1 MEKRKQSFSKS
12 TKYLRLYT
20 PILSPP
26 SLSLFLLLLRIPGES
41 KLAGMIITSPKIKD
55 EGNTFSTGEQSVD
68 LIATISSHL
77 IEVIGRPSRLH
88 KEEPAADRKEKELG
102 ERGRKRGKWNPALV
116 DHDKT
121 SNFVSEVRRQ
131 SSRLAES

>member
-12 TKYLRLYT
+12 IKYLRLYT
-20 PILSPP
+20 PILSF

-41 KLAGMIITSPKIKD
+41 KLAGTIITSPKIKD

-68 LIATISSHL
+68 SIATISSHL
-77 IEVIGRPSRLH
+77 IEVIGRSSRLH

-102 ERGRKRGKWNPALV
+102 ERGRKRGK
-116 DHDKT
+116 
-121 SNFVSEVRRQ
+121 
-131 SSRLAES
+131 

>member
-20 PILSPP
+20 HGVNSLSPP
-26 SLSLFLLLLRIPGES
+26 LSLSLFLLLLRIPGES
-41 KLAGMIITSPKIKD
+41 KLAGTIITSPKIKD

-68 LIATISSHL
+68 SIATISSHL

-88 KEEPAADRKEKELG
+88 KEEPAADRKEKELE
-102 ERGRKRGKWNPALV
+102 ERGRKRGK
-116 DHDKT
+116 
-121 SNFVSEVRRQ
+121 
-131 SSRLAES
+131 